1 MRAILSLAF
10 YFHLLVS
17 WFSLRRSA
25 SCCSLDP
32 PEDRVLF
39 ISYDDRILYYCNYDL
54 KFPIMAE
61 LVILPQN
68 ADHEPIPQGR
78 RRPRGLNTI
87 IEEENED
94 RVSSTSSSFMRRKIT
109 RDKAAD
115 QERLQAWLAPLD
127 AISSEDLPTPRAFPT
142 PRGFHFM
149 TAPTLP
155 SSPSSA
161 SASGEEGSSHGSS
174 SSRTNSWNRHSA
186 GTDVT
191 EFDDLYGVSD
201 ESEPEIESMRAPKKR
216 KSKAPMVPLRTTS
229 NEARKALPQ
238 LVIPGGHQL
247 NSVKWSP
254 KHHQELKKTLTS
266 PMPPT
271 PPSAVAMSPAML
283 SYMQAQQAQPIP
295 TISAPPSLDGSLDGS
310 LTSEQLANMSAPP
323 TPVMGNEDPEDN
335 GDWAGIQL
343 QPGALATL
351 QALSGPETDE
361 EGHPQHEQAI
371 EVSREPMA
379 ESRLAPPRLITR
391 NLPRATIMLS
401 PSQQRSLTGLTKLDI
416 PSPGGFFSGLSP
428 RTRTTWHL
436 ETPPTDE
443 VAPPTS
449 TTAEQFYR
457 VPWNMAAAPPMPPPP
472 RREQIVE
479 QVVEMPEAAEEEIQ
493 TAKRVVE
500 PVTARRIPTSHLASF
515 PEADEDVHSPTSP
528 KEEDH
533 VKEIV
538 VDYDPEYARKQQE
551 ISASH
556 LNRTEVWLRAQ
567 FAYLRGVGFESTEAE
582 TETEPERA
590 AVKTEESQE
599 ASDELEKLPTTPPK
613 GSVLKTA
620 ISAASPAAKKSVRF
634 SNRLTFAPA
643 EGDIPRNLPSKLLRQ
658 ESAFYRA
665 FQSMTVRST
674 RADVFV
680 HRLPRFEALQAAR
693 ISLREQHRDR
703 LLGKYQLSVV
713 PQSAK
718 KRMSANVARG
728 DDEVFEDPEKM
739 RLDKEAEA
747 LKQMANANW
756 HVAATK
762 MLNGGRLVCAP
773 VHKRLAR
780 LSLAPSKGRGGARN
794 RLRILDLGGQA
805 ACDWAWHA
813 ALQYPNAKVYTVTT
827 KAIRQLSNSNIRG
840 PPNHR
845 QVAVNNLGRL
855 PFADDQF
862 DVVSARELHNILRSS
877 DVPDADD
884 EWDRCLRE
892 VMRVLK
898 PGGYVDFSVMDS
910 DIVNAGPLGLAKSVE
925 FGFTLKTLGYDPA
938 PTRSFLARLS
948 RAGFE
953 DVRRGWAVLPLGP
966 KPAVRPGPVRYGP
979 NGPVNGERSPPAGG
993 KTLCLDAMAPGSLP
1007 GSTDAAA
1014 AVAGL
1019 AGTWSW
1025 ERWILRCEME
1035 KAAGEAHSGFQLAD
1049 TVTTDGGAMR
1059 EAGKSLEGVHAVV
1072 EEGRAC
1078 GAGLRL
1084 LKGYARKP
1092 ERSVT
1097 QEVLDAL
1104 ESLDV
1109 TDY

>member
-1 MRAILSLAF
+1 M
-10 YFHLLVS
+10 
-17 WFSLRRSA
+17 
-25 SCCSLDP
+25 
-32 PEDRVLF
+32 
-39 ISYDDRILYYCNYDL
+39 YYCNCNL

-61 LVILPQN
+61 LVILPQH
-68 ADHEPIPQGR
+68 ADHEPTPQGR
-78 RRPRGLNTI
+78 RRPRALNTI

-94 RVSSTSSSFMRRKIT
+94 RVSPIRSPFLRRKIA
-109 RDKAAD
+109 RDRAAD

-127 AISSEDLPTPRAFPT
+127 AIPSEDLPTPRAFPT

-161 SASGEEGSSHGSS
+161 SASGEEGSSQSS
-174 SSRTNSWNRHSA
+174 SSRTNSWNRQSVM
-186 GTDVT
+186 TDVT
-191 EFDDLYGVSD
+191 DFDDLYGVSDD
-201 ESEPEIESMRAPKKR
+201 ESEPEIESMRASRNR
-216 KSKAPMVPLRTTS
+216 KSKTPVVPLKAS
-229 NEARKALPQ
+229 PNEARKALPQ
-238 LVIPGGHQL
+238 LVIPGGHQPT
-247 NSVKWSP
+247 NAKWSP
-254 KHHQELKKTLTS
+254 KHQELKKALTS

-271 PPSAVAMSPAML
+271 PPSAVGMSPAML

-310 LTSEQLANMSAPP
+310 LTSEQLATMSAPP
-323 TPVMGNEDPEDN
+323 TPVMGDEDAEDN
-335 GDWAGIQL
+335 GDWTGIHL

-351 QALSGPETDE
+351 QALSGPEADE
-361 EGHPQHEQAI
+361 EPQHEQAI
-371 EVSREPMA
+371 EVSREPMV
-379 ESRLAPPRLITR
+379 ESRQAPPRLITG

-401 PSQQRSLTGLTKLDI
+401 PAQQRSLTGLTKLDI

-436 ETPPTDE
+436 GASPADD

-457 VPWNMAAAPPMPPPP
+457 VPWNMAAAPAMPPPP
-472 RREQIVE
+472 RMEQIDRPLHITGGNLSTSPVEQIVE
-479 QVVEMPEAAEEEIQ
+479 IPEVKEVEIQ
-493 TAKRVVE
+493 TAKRVEQE
-500 PVTARRIPTSHLASF
+500 PVTARRIPSPRMPHL
-515 PEADEDVHSPTSP
+515 PECEDVQSPTSP
-528 KEEDH
+528 REEDH

-538 VDYDPEYARKQQE
+538 VDYDPNYARKQQE

-567 FAYLRGVGFESTEAE
+567 FAYLRGVGFESPEAE
-582 TETEPERA
+582 ADTEPEKA
-590 AVKTEESQE
+590 TVKTEKSQE
-599 ASDELEKLPTTPPK
+599 TSEDSDKLPTTPPK

-643 EGDIPRNLPSKLLRQ
+643 EGDTPRNLPSKLLRQ

-665 FQSMTVRST
+665 FQLMTVRST

-739 RLDKEAEA
+739 RLDKEVEG

-773 VHKRLAR
+773 VHKRMSR
-780 LSLAPSKGRGGARN
+780 LSLAPTKGRGAARN

-845 QVAVNNLGRL
+845 QVAVNNLGKL

-862 DVVSARELHNILRSS
+862 DVVSARELHSILRSS
-877 DVPDADD
+877 GVADADD

-910 DIVNAGPLGLAKSVE
+910 DVVNAGPLGLAKSVE

-938 PTRSFLARLS
+938 PTRSFLQRLS

-953 DVRRGWAVLPLGP
+953 DVRRGWTVLPLGP
-966 KPAVRPGPVRYGP
+966 KPAVRPGPIRYGP
-979 NGPVNGERSPPAGG
+979 NGPEPSPPAGG

-1014 AVAGL
+1014 AVSGV

-1059 EAGKSLEGVHAVV
+1059 EAGKSLQGVHAVV

-1078 GAGLRL
+1078 GAGLRV

-1109 TDY
+1109 TEY

>member
-1 MRAILSLAF
+1 
-10 YFHLLVS
+10 
-17 WFSLRRSA
+17 
-25 SCCSLDP
+25 
-32 PEDRVLF
+32 
-39 ISYDDRILYYCNYDL
+39 
-54 KFPIMAE
+54 MAE
-61 LVILPQN
+61 LAILAQD
-68 ADHEPIPQGR
+68 ADHEPTPQGR
-78 RRPRGLNTI
+78 RRHRGLNTI

-94 RVSSTSSSFMRRKIT
+94 RVSSIRSPFMTRKIVSV
-109 RDKAAD
+109 RDKAVD

-127 AISSEDLPTPRAFPT
+127 AIPSQDLPTPRAFPT

-161 SASGEEGSSHGSS
+161 SASGEEGSSYGSS
-174 SSRTNSWNRHSA
+174 SPRTNSWNRHSA
-186 GTDVT
+186 MTDVT

-201 ESEPEIESMRAPKKR
+201 ESEPEVESMRAPKNT
-216 KSKAPMVPLRTTS
+216 KSKGRLVLSKTATS

-238 LVIPGGHQL
+238 LMIPGGPQL
-247 NSVKWSP
+247 NCVKWSP
-254 KHHQELKKTLTS
+254 KHQELKKTLTS

-323 TPVMGNEDPEDN
+323 TPVTGNEDPEDSV
-335 GDWAGIQL
+335 DWAGVQL

-351 QALSGPETDE
+351 QALSGPEADE
-361 EGHPQHEQAI
+361 EDEPQREQAI
-371 EVSREPMA
+371 EVSGEPMA
-379 ESRLAPPRLITR
+379 ESRLAPPRLMTR

-401 PSQQRSLTGLTKLDI
+401 PTQQRSMTGLTKLDI
-416 PSPGGFFSGLSP
+416 PSPGGFFSNLSP

-436 ETPPTDE
+436 ETPPAHE
-443 VAPPTS
+443 AAPPTS

-457 VPWNMAAAPPMPPPP
+457 LPWNIAAVPAMPPTP
-472 RREQIVE
+472 RQEQIIE

-493 TAKRVVE
+493 TAKRVEE
-500 PVTARRIPTSHLASF
+500 PVTARRVPPSQLTPF
-515 PEADEDVHSPTSP
+515 PEVGEDIHSLTSL

-567 FAYLRGVGFESTEAE
+567 FAYLRGVGFESTEADP
-582 TETEPERA
+582 EPEPEKA
-590 AVKTEESQE
+590 AVRTDESQE
-599 ASDELEKLPTTPPK
+599 ASDELDKLPASPPK

-620 ISAASPAAKKSVRF
+620 ISAASPATKKSVRF

-643 EGDIPRNLPSKLLRQ
+643 EGDIPKNLPSKLLRQ

-665 FQSMTVRST
+665 FQDMAVRST

-762 MLNGGRLVCAP
+762 MLNGGRLVSAP

-780 LSLAPSKGRGGARN
+780 LSLAPGKGRGDGARN

-845 QVAVNNLGRL
+845 QVAVNSFGRL

-877 DVPDADD
+877 DVPDAPAGD
-884 EWDRCLRE
+884 EWDACLRE

-938 PTRSFLARLS
+938 PTRSFLPRLS

-966 KPAVRPGPVRYGP
+966 KPAVRPGPIRYGP
-979 NGPVNGERSPPAGG
+979 KGPVGAEPSPPAGG

-1035 KAAGEAHSGFQLAD
+1035 KAAGEAHSGFSLAD
-1049 TVTTDGGAMR
+1049 TVTTDGGAMK

-1072 EEGRAC
+1072 EEGRAY

-1104 ESLDV
+1104 ECLDV